1 MTTFVVVERWWRLK
15 YAPSGKQSFGHAI
28 KMGLQLAEMGFRRR
42 LGRDLGRDK
51 KMEIVHRLQMGA
63 AKLSHCREIPNI
75 IRISPHWTLD
85 VRGVRWGCS
94 PEERRLE
101 RPNQLVGYEPIDMS
115 VCLVVIDLITN
126 RTGHSMLRDRVMN
139 RNHFFRREGRGFGLR
154 VLVFFITPV
163 CVDQLKAELFHLR
176 TMRKLHDVL
185 PSLRTDR
192 ALGYEGSERILI
204 QTKKIGSRKN
214 G

>member
-1 MTTFVVVERWWRLK
+1 
-15 YAPSGKQSFGHAI
+15 
-28 KMGLQLAEMGFRRR
+28 
-42 LGRDLGRDK
+42 
-51 KMEIVHRLQMGA
+51 
-63 AKLSHCREIPNI
+63 
-75 IRISPHWTLD
+75 
-85 VRGVRWGCS
+85 
-94 PEERRLE
+94 
-101 RPNQLVGYEPIDMS
+101 
-115 VCLVVIDLITN
+115 
-126 RTGHSMLRDRVMN
+126 MLRDRVMN
-139 RNHFFRREGRGFGLR
+139 RNHFFRGEGRSFGLR

-163 CVDQLKAELFHLR
+163 CLDQLKAELLHLR